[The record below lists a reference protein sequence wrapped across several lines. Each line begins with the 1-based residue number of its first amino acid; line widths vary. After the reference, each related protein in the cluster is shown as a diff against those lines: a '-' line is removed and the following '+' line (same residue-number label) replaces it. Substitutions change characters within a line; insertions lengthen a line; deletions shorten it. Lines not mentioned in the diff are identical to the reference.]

1 MTSMGIQY
9 AILFGLIAMV
19 GSGLSGVIAREPV
32 RALGSDRALFWRGVV
47 MVTLHIPLLF
57 LFSSKAITWQ
67 GIALALGVGMIG
79 YLPIYFFFRAISHG
93 RVGVVSP
100 ISNSSAVI
108 TAMLAVFILGEPFGA
123 YRIYGLFLVLSGV
136 ILLSVNFSDWKNS
149 ALLRHESGIPFAVAA
164 CLGWG
169 VVMFLFRYPIGLIG
183 PVPTSYIVET
193 VILSFAALRLRS
205 KRESFA
211 LTKDFHIPI
220 ALVGVF
226 GVIGVVAYDFGLTTS
241 AVAIV
246 AILNMTNPVVS
257 AAYEHFAFGE
267 KLSLR
272 QYAGMA
278 LAIVG
283 AVAVSVF

>member
-1 MTSMGIQY
+1 MGIQY

-123 YRIYGLFLVLSGV
+123 SLQ
-136 ILLSVNFSDWKNS
+136 
-149 ALLRHESGIPFAVAA
+149 A
-164 CLGWG
+164 
-169 VVMFLFRYPIGLIG
+169 
-183 PVPTSYIVET
+183 PVPGEGDHGRQQACTGGDQGKGQQKQYVNERLAT
-193 VILSFAALRLRS
+193 VSTACENAGALPS
-205 KRESFA
+205 EPA
-211 LTKDFHIPI
+211 
-220 ALVGVF
+220 
-226 GVIGVVAYDFGLTTS
+226 
-241 AVAIV
+241 
-246 AILNMTNPVVS
+246 
-257 AAYEHFAFGE
+257 
-267 KLSLR
+267 
-272 QYAGMA
+272 
-278 LAIVG
+278 
-283 AVAVSVF
+283 